1 MQCRVGVAGAQI
13 ERSLVHSGPAPRER
27 AWESLAGCLNGIE
40 RYTLGHAPPRRRTGR
55 LAAASAW
62 DQEEWRGR
70 AFPVAITAGKAAR
83 RGTSARDMG
92 SFRKTGQDLR
102 TV

>member
-13 ERSLVHSGPAPRER
+13 ERSLVHSGSAPRER

-40 RYTLGHAPPRRRTGR
+40 RYTLGDAPPRRRTGR

-62 DQEEWRGR
+62 DQEEWRW
-70 AFPVAITAGKAAR
+70 AR
-83 RGTSARDMG
+83 IPRRNNCGQS
-92 SFRKTGQDLR
+92 SSTGHLR
-102 TV
+102 QEHG